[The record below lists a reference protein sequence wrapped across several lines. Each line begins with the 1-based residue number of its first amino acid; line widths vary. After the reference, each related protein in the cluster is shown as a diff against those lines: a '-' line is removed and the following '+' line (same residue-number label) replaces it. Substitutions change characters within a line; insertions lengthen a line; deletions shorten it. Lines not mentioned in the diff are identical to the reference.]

1 MVPPG
6 LSNETSCFLISGGKA
21 MRYTMGW
28 WLANG
33 SAGSALGAV
42 LLADVSASHGV
53 HAADSWDGEDIGGG
67 DGDASAMVDVL
78 GCRVM

>member
-1 MVPPG
+1 M
-6 LSNETSCFLISGGKA
+6 
-21 MRYTMGW
+21 YTMGG
-28 WLANG
+28 LALAV
-33 SAGSALGAV
+33 STGSALGAV

>member
-1 MVPPG
+1 M
-6 LSNETSCFLISGGKA
+6 
-21 MRYTMGW
+21 YTMGGG
-28 WLANG
+28 LASAV

-67 DGDASAMVDVL
+67 DGDGDASAMVDVL
-78 GCRVM
+78 GRLAM